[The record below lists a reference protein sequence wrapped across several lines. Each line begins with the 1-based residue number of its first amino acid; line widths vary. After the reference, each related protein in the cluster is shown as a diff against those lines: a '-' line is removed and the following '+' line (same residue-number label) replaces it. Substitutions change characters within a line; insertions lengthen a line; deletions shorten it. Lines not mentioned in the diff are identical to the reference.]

1 MCSNYGEVFR
11 AVDSRSGNSVALK
24 KARVYGDH
32 NDLLKE
38 GTFLKQCNS
47 NFIVKYYDMFYDQNA
62 FYVTY
67 SWKW

>member
-1 MCSNYGEVFR
+1 M
-11 AVDSRSGNSVALK
+11 K
-24 KARVYGDH
+24 KARVYVDH

-38 GTFLKQCNS
+38 GNFLKQCNS